1 MLNHK
6 ITVILIALGFMASLI
21 APVSAA
27 KKESD
32 IDNALNNL
40 TNTAVEAKIITDE
53 NSGLSSSQILGKI
66 ISFVLGILGVIF
78 LGIAI
83 FAGIRWMTA
92 AGNEEKAG
100 QAITLITRAT
110 IGLAIIIAAF
120 LLTNYVIFK
129 AISITTN

>member
-1 MLNHK
+1 MFYRK
-6 ITVILIALGFMASLI
+6 IITIVFALSLLFGLTMQVLATAASDAI
-21 APVSAA
+21 
-27 KKESD
+27 
-32 IDNALNNL
+32 NALENL
-40 TNTAVEAKIITDE
+40 TNTAVEAKIIESAE
-53 NSGLSSSQILGKI
+53 NTGLSSYQILGKI

-83 FAGIRWMTA
+83 FAGIQWMTA

-110 IGLAIIIAAF
+110 IGLVIIIAAF

-129 AISITTN
+129 AITITN